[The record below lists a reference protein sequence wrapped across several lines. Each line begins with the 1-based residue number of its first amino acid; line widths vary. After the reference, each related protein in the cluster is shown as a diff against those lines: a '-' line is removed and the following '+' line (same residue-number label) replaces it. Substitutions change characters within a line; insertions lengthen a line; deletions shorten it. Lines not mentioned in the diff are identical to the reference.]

1 MLYIAYHCYTDL
13 IDPLRA
19 VARGAQAAYAPVR
32 EIWDAK
38 IGRRVSAAWELI
50 ARAGL
55 SHERPALRHR
65 PRHCR
70 QPGGGGTGGAGAHHT
85 VRHPAAFP

>member
-13 IDPLRA
+13 IDPLRAVARGA

-50 ARAGL
+50 ARARL
-55 SHERPALRHR
+55 SHERPAFGIERVN
-65 PRHCR
+65 
-70 QPGGGGTGGAGAHHT
+70 A
-85 VRHPAAFP
+85 

>member
-19 VARGAQAAYAPVR
+19 VAQGAQAAYAPVR

-50 ARAGL
+50 ARARL
-55 SHERPALRHR
+55 SHERPAFGIERVN
-65 PRHCR
+65 
-70 QPGGGGTGGAGAHHT
+70 A
-85 VRHPAAFP
+85 